1 MVIYLIPTS
10 QGMCS
15 EIIFVFSLVTQGT
28 TLSRCDLHHLVA
40 KNFAKV
46 VESLED
52 MVEHDQHP
60 TFEDRNPGM
69 FLLT

>member
-1 MVIYLIPTS
+1 MPTS
-10 QGMCS
+10 QGMCL
-15 EIIFVFSLVTQGT
+15 EIRFVFSLVTQGA
-28 TLSRCDLHHLVA
+28 TLSRCDLHHQAA
-40 KNFAKV
+40 KNFTKV

-52 MVEHDQHP
+52 MAEHDQHP